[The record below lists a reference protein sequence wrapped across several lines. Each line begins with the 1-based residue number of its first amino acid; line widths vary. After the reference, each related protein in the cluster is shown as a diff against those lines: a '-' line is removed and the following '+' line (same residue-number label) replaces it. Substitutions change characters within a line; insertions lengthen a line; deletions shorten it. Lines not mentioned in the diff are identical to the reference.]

1 MGDYADMGLLL
12 SLLSVTLTVLVP
24 TPVTMISSILVP
36 LGGSIWADLANC
48 SDSVWL
54 VSVCLGDF
62 RLPVALVELDWFI
75 GPFWL
80 VSISDG
86 DQVMAGL

>member
-24 TPVTMISSILVP
+24 TPITVISGILVP

-48 SDSVWL
+48 SGFVSLDSVL
-54 VSVCLGDF
+54 LG
-62 RLPVALVELDWFI
+62 
-75 GPFWL
+75 
-80 VSISDG
+80 
-86 DQVMAGL
+86 